1 MNRIVYFLLGLLTVL
16 VSACADKETEVPNM
30 RFERR
35 IYALTNQ
42 PVEVTLYVA
51 HKPEQAK
58 TLDVVFDGTA
68 VKGQDYSV
76 SSEQYVVG
84 GNAEKLTI
92 TITPL
97 HAANEQKNIVM
108 RLKSDPSVTTVL
120 DMTPR
125 PDLLYSFQNG
135 KEEVGATADVSLEL
149 FSSETGSRYYV
160 EEDTPIELEVDPSS
174 TAQEGTDFEFVNKKD
189 TVKIGKNTANFKIKV
204 LQRDAH
210 RNVIILRPKL
220 SEADRYYAGR
230 YPKTQLNIIT
240 SYAYDVEGEWVM
252 NKFICDKKY
261 IKNMYD
267 GMIPDAE
274 FENIPE
280 FNKNDTFTF
289 TRLAAGKYQLTTSLE
304 SNLKYYFQP
313 SAVGVFDGE
322 FTIRAMRSR
331 TKLQIMKVK
340 DVNRFFSATKQST
353 DREGYVGLRNY
364 VDPDT
369 HELLLD
375 VYVFD
380 YEPTDFL
387 QSLNDYGMVG
397 TTKPKMTD
405 NGNYLRFTLKKKH

>member
-135 KEEVGATADVSLEL
+135 KE
-149 FSSETGSRYYV
+149 
-160 EEDTPIELEVDPSS
+160 
-174 TAQEGTDFEFVNKKD
+174 
-189 TVKIGKNTANFKIKV
+189 
-204 LQRDAH
+204 
-210 RNVIILRPKL
+210 
-220 SEADRYYAGR
+220 
-230 YPKTQLNIIT
+230 
-240 SYAYDVEGEWVM
+240 
-252 NKFICDKKY
+252 
-261 IKNMYD
+261 
-267 GMIPDAE
+267 
-274 FENIPE
+274 
-280 FNKNDTFTF
+280 
-289 TRLAAGKYQLTTSLE
+289 
-304 SNLKYYFQP
+304 
-313 SAVGVFDGE
+313 
-322 FTIRAMRSR
+322 
-331 TKLQIMKVK
+331 
-340 DVNRFFSATKQST
+340 
-353 DREGYVGLRNY
+353 
-364 VDPDT
+364 
-369 HELLLD
+369 
-375 VYVFD
+375 
-380 YEPTDFL
+380 
-387 QSLNDYGMVG
+387 
-397 TTKPKMTD
+397 
-405 NGNYLRFTLKKKH
+405 